1 MGKHLRTARH
11 RALIATLKAKRE
23 AAGLSQRDL
32 AQRLGRVHSY
42 VGKIES
48 GERQLN
54 VLEFC
59 DYAAALE
66 ADAPEL
72 LRMFLKTKG

>member
-1 MGKHLRTARH
+1 MSRHLRTARH
-11 RALIATLKAKRE
+11 KALMAALKAARE
-23 AAGLSQRDL
+23 HAGITQREL
-32 AQRLGRVHSY
+32 ARRLDRGHSY

-66 ADAPEL
+66 ADAPDL
-72 LRMFLKTKG
+72 LRMILRAKR

>member
-1 MGKHLRTARH
+1 MGKQLRTARH
-11 RALIATLKAKRE
+11 KALIAALTHARE
-23 AAGLSQRDL
+23 AAGITQREL
-32 AQRLGRVHSY
+32 ARRLDRAHSF

-59 DYAAALE
+59 EY
-66 ADAPEL
+66 ADALGADAAEI
-72 LRMFLKTKG
+72 LRGIMRGRG